1 MIQTTVMTDADIDF
15 AMQLARLSNW
25 NQTEQDWRRL
35 LQIQGDGVFLA
46 SCDGTACGTAST
58 TAYGRTSAWIGMV
71 LVHPDF
77 RRRGVGSTLMN
88 RCLEYL
94 RQIGVECIK
103 LDATDQGR
111 PVYLKLG
118 FRDERAI
125 GRYCRRGGADLPAGH
140 AMGDGSSGNGSGG
153 GDDGQIGPIGEA
165 DWPAI
170 AAIDPPAFGA
180 DRLRLL
186 KLLAADGRSALVR
199 RGEEITGYGFS
210 RPGHLADYL
219 GPIVARDAASAR
231 QIVSHLLRPM
241 ASRDVFWDLLPD
253 NAAAL
258 QLATELGFVEVRRLT
273 RMYLGDKVNGGR
285 VEQIFAAADFAL
297 G

>member
-1 MIQTTVMTDADIDF
+1 MIQTTVMTEADIDF

-35 LQIQGDGVFLA
+35 LQLQGDGLFLA
-46 SCDGTACGTAST
+46 RCDGAACGTAST
-58 TAYGRTSAWIGMV
+58 TAYGRASAWIGMV

-88 RCLEYL
+88 RCIEYL
-94 RQIGVECIK
+94 RQLGVECIK
-103 LDATDQGR
+103 LDATDAGR

-118 FRDERAI
+118 FRDERPI
-125 GRYCRRGGADLPAGH
+125 GRYCRQGGAELPAGE
-140 AMGDGSSGNGSGG
+140 AMGDGLPDSGSRDNNEV
-153 GDDGQIGPIGEA
+153 GPIGEA

-170 AAIDPPAFGA
+170 AAIDAAAFGA

-199 RGEEITGYGFS
+199 RGHEIAGYGFS

-219 GPIVARDAASAR
+219 GPVVAHDAASAR
-231 QIVSHLLRPM
+231 QIVSQLLRPM

-253 NAAAL
+253 NSAAL
-258 QLATELGFVEVRRLT
+258 QLATELGFVEMRRLT